1 MSAALDQTEA
11 DLLLAERPEPGIL
24 RLTLNRPKAYNAL
37 SMALMAALQAALDD
51 ARNDPAVKAVIIQA
65 AGKGFCAGHD
75 LREVRSLNGYAALER
90 LFKQC
95 SRLMQSIVALP
106 KPVIAQVHGM
116 ASAAGCQLVA
126 SCDLAIAADTT
137 RFATPGVNIGLFCS
151 TPAVALSRAVAPRQ
165 ALDMLLTGD
174 AIDAETAQHIGL
186 VNRVVPTGEAALAA
200 KSLAAQIAAKSP
212 AALRIGKR
220 MFRAQLALSLSE
232 AYALA
237 GEAMVENMLDTD
249 AVEGIDA
256 FLGKRPP
263 VWP

>member
-1 MSAALDQTEA
+1 MTSPIRLNRDGAVAT
-11 DLLLAERPEPGIL
+11 
-24 RLTLNRPKAYNAL
+24 LTLANPASRNAL
-37 SMALMAALQAALDD
+37 SLDAIEALIAAFDAIAADAAVRVVVLD
-51 ARNDPAVKAVIIQA
+51 A
-65 AGKGFCAGHD
+65 AAPVFSAGHD
-75 LREVRSLNGYAALER
+75 LKEMTAHRADGDAGRAYYEK
-90 LFKQC
+90 LFARC
-95 SRLMQSIVALP
+95 AVLMQKIVSLP
-106 KPVIAQVHGM
+106 QIVIAAVEGM
-116 ASAAGCQLVA
+116 ATAAGCQLVA
-126 SCDLAIAADTT
+126 SCDLAVAGAGA

-174 AIDAETAQHIGL
+174 AIDAEAAQRIGL

-212 AALRIGKR
+212 AALRVGKR
-220 MFRAQLALSLSE
+220 MFRAQLALPLSE

-237 GEAMVENMLDTD
+237 GEAMVENMLDAD